1 MSTCVN
7 TTTLVIELNN
17 GEFLETKVFRLEQG
31 WKIHFKLGESLIGKA
46 IRLNI
51 LDTDFDQKFPTFY
64 DDAIKSLDSNE
75 NFLVFEC
82 NAFGAY
88 KYQFYADTSFSTNS
102 TPLGS
107 GYFTILPQWRIG
119 KEQKLL
125 SVNGLCTI
133 TFLTKLLG
141 PLNEWE
147 ERLKVANKCCFNVIH
162 LTPVQQLGISNSSY
176 SIAEHDKL
184 NPLFESNFDEL
195 ECLIRKIESDW
206 NILTIQD
213 VVWNH
218 AAKNASWLQTHP
230 ECAYNLSNSPH
241 LRPAYILDR
250 ALQQF
255 SREISQGKWEM
266 KGIPPL
272 INSEIHLNSIY
283 SVLKEEIIPKLKLEE
298 FFQIDREETL
308 KCFENKIG
316 DIYSNSEPLSSQNA
330 GKTLNDIVI
339 IQDKEYRRLKSTVDI
354 DTAIEWAVNNKSSDM
369 SESINLFNA
378 HLIHLNEQV
387 RQTIDGHISA
397 AIGAIMGHV
406 TYERVASHGPR
417 KGLISDCS
425 PLLTCYFLQPPQFSS
440 QTWQED
446 ESTLAFNPSLS
457 PHIMAFNG
465 WVMDCSNPLNNFAE
479 FPSQIYLRRELIC
492 WGDSVKLNYGNSK
505 EDCPFLWNYME
516 NYTIKCAKIF
526 NGLRIDNCH
535 STPIHVAE
543 HLLKIARNVRKDL
556 YVVAE
561 LFTGNEHLDNIF
573 VNRLGISSL
582 IREAQNAHNCH
593 EQGRFVYR
601 YGGDPVGAF
610 HPKSVRP
617 APWDVAHALFYDQTH
632 DNPSPIQKR
641 TVYDSLPTAAMCAAT
656 CCATGTVRGYDE
668 FYPKHIDVVNE
679 TRLYRKWTENNFDE
693 AMFKARRIINE
704 LHYSLWNDGY
714 TQTFVDQIN
723 EDITAITR
731 HNPTNNESILLI
743 ANTCFS
749 TFKWTPT
756 NYKAILIDGKI
767 EKILFELKT
776 VEKVNFFIF

>member
-1 MSTCVN
+1 MSIYVN
-7 TTTLVIELNN
+7 TTTLVIELNV

-31 WKIHFKLGESLIGKA
+31 WKIHFKLGESLLGKA
-46 IRLNI
+46 IRLTVV
-51 LDTDFDQKFPTFY
+51 DTDFDQIFPSFFG
-64 DDAIKSLDSNE
+64 DAIKSLDSNN

-82 NAFGAY
+82 NTFGAY
-88 KYQFYADTSFSTNS
+88 KYQFYADSSSSPPTKS
-102 TPLGS
+102 TPFGS

-147 ERLKVANKCCFNVIH
+147 ERLQVANKCCFNVIH

-184 NPLFESNFDEL
+184 NPLFESDFDEL
-195 ECLIRKIESDW
+195 ERLIRKIEIDW
-206 NILTIQD
+206 NILTVQD

-230 ECAYNLSNSPH
+230 ECAYNLFNSPH

-250 ALQQF
+250 TLQQF

-266 KGIPPL
+266 KGIPAL

-283 SVLKEEIIPKLKLEE
+283 SILKEEIIPKLKLEE
-298 FFQIDREETL
+298 FYQIDREEV
-308 KCFENKIG
+308 
-316 DIYSNSEPLSSQNA
+316 QNT

-354 DTAIEWAVNNKSSDM
+354 NAAIELAVNNKSSDL

-378 HLIHLNEQV
+378 HLIYLNEQV
-387 RQTIDGHISA
+387 KQTIDGHISA
-397 AIGAIMGHV
+397 AIGAIMGHIS
-406 TYERVASHGPR
+406 YERVASHGPK
-417 KGLISDCS
+417 KGLITDCS
-425 PLLTCYFLQPPQFSS
+425 PLVTSYFLQPPQFSFQS
-440 QTWQED
+440 WQED
-446 ESTLAFNPSLS
+446 ESTLAYNPSLS

-516 NYTIKCAKIF
+516 NYTIKSAKIF

-543 HLLKIARNVRKDL
+543 HLLKVARNVRKDL

-582 IREAQNAHNCH
+582 IR
-593 EQGRFVYR
+593 GRFVYR

-632 DNPSPIQKR
+632 DNPSPIQ
-641 TVYDSLPTAAMCAAT
+641 V
-656 CCATGTVRGYDE
+656 
-668 FYPKHIDVVNE
+668 FY
-679 TRLYRKWTENNFDE
+679 
-693 AMFKARRIINE
+693 
-704 LHYSLWNDGY
+704 
-714 TQTFVDQIN
+714 
-723 EDITAITR
+723 
-731 HNPTNNESILLI
+731 
-743 ANTCFS
+743 
-749 TFKWTPT
+749 
-756 NYKAILIDGKI
+756 
-767 EKILFELKT
+767 
-776 VEKVNFFIF
+776 